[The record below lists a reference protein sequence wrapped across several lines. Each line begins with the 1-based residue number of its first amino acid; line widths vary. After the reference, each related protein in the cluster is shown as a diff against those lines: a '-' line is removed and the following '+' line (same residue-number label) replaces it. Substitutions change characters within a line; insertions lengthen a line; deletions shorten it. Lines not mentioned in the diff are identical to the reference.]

1 MDDYVIAFRLG
12 RENAL
17 AEFSKEASPRDVALI
32 LNELGG
38 GLASGASTI
47 RDILKG
53 GGEVAKRTLSGTKG
67 LGTLADPRIAG
78 LVGGGTALGSIAFAK
93 EIAPALKGIMG
104 ESGAAVPAVL
114 AALGG
119 GLAMGANPGMLG
131 GSVPNRIAHEIAQN
145 SRTPAGLLGAM
156 AGMVGVPAALYTLG
170 KMKGRE
176 ESSLF

>member
-1 MDDYVIAFRLG
+1 MDDYVIAFKLG

-17 AEFSKEASPRDVALI
+17 AEFSKEASPRDVALV
-32 LNELGG
+32 LSELGG
-38 GLASGASTI
+38 GISSSASAI
-47 RDILKG
+47 KNILKG
-53 GGEVAKRTLSGTKG
+53 GGDIAKKTLKGTKG
-67 LGTLADPRIAG
+67 LGTLADPRMAG
-78 LVGGGTALGSIAFAK
+78 LVGGGTAIGSIAFAK
-93 EIAPALKGIMG
+93 EIAPALKGLMG
-104 ESGAAVPAVL
+104 DSSAAVPAVL

-119 GLAMGANPGMLG
+119 GLALGANPGMLG

-176 ESSLF
+176 ENSLF